1 MLSIISS
8 ILGVTLFFNLV
19 LAGIAYFKQDN
30 KLEITILLFGAVL
43 LFDGLWAACILYLI
57 NQPPV
62 TYTVGSSAYSIAK
75 ITFFS
80 AVMWTILKVIF
91 YKIVFVKEKIL
102 KTLSDYIILIL
113 GLISLFGTIIN
124 NGLFTEFTIFLEGSL
139 QPERSGVNPFFIVYI
154 FYAYFYSI
162 VILFRKLKKTTDDI
176 VKKQINF
183 LLVSHALFV
192 GLSITTNLV
201 LSNILKIHYF
211 NSLGPTFTLFSL
223 GIYAYLIQRYH
234 FLDLRLNLQKLLSYG
249 TTSLI
254 LTPPTYAIFNY
265 CFTISNHPFYLCIF
279 LALTVFLLLFFPLKK
294 FLNKLF
300 NLLLYSE
307 KQNYQEKI
315 QLLIRKLSHGKLAL
329 QQALQQ
335 IPTTL
340 NQALNLKG
348 CFFVPARE
356 LALFGANF
364 KDDQVLYREELACLG
379 ELENN
384 QVLKRTAQKMAE
396 QKISVLA
403 PIQQN
408 STCQGALAIQEKNS
422 ADKLFSTEELAAIQQ
437 LAQQTVLYL
446 NTFAQQKRDQ
456 EYFHQ
461 FQHFFRT
468 PFTVGLLYMQEA
480 MNEIKK
486 DSPAY
491 KNLQNSCQNFQ
502 KVIRF
507 SSNFISLM
515 SIEWDK
521 KYLRTA
527 TSLKRSLEKA
537 LEEIPATLNERNQ
550 TFKPKITIRGRTNL
564 IVLGSDDTLY
574 EVLRELIVNAL
585 IFDSGEADIT
595 ISSSR
600 KTKMVTI
607 KIINTGTITRKE
619 IQTALTPFGCVK
631 GNHHSISLNFTQVFA
646 EAVGGHFTITSGRGK
661 TFAKLTLPLAKEVLE
676 NK

>member
-1 MLSIISS
+1 MNII
-8 ILGVTLFFNLV
+8 NLLL
-19 LAGIAYFKQDN
+19 LA
-30 KLEITILLFGAVL
+30 TILINF
-43 LFDGLWAACILYLI
+43 LI
-57 NQPPV
+57 IGIIFIKKQKL
-62 TYTVGSSAYSIAK
+62 GS
-75 ITFFS
+75 
-80 AVMWTILKVIF
+80 VV
-91 YKIVFVKEKIL
+91 
-102 KTLSDYIILIL
+102 
-113 GLISLFGTIIN
+113 
-124 NGLFTEFTIFLEGSL
+124 
-139 QPERSGVNPFFIVYI
+139 FFIVYLIGNIWWSIGLTYLLSNPLTDPYVAGDTIYLVGQFTYLAPIILMAGKLWFLKYYLNHNKILNSFFDYIAI
-154 FYAYFYSI
+154 FLSI
-162 VILFRKLKKTTDDI
+162 LLFILVLIPNTFFTEIFIYYDGYLSTTKGSLVLVFTIFVLFHYLYPFFVVRNRLKKETDI
-176 VKKQINF
+176 LLKKQLII
-183 LLVSHALFV
+183 LVWSHGIIT
-192 GLSITTNLV
+192 GLGMITNW
-201 LSNILKIHYF
+201 ILPHYLDIPQLTSF
-211 NSLGPTFTLFSL
+211 GPIFTLGVAITFA
-223 GIYAYLIQRYH
+223 YAVTRYH

-265 CFTISNHPFYLCIF
+265 CSTIPNHPFYLCIF
-279 LALTVFLLLFFPLKK
+279 PALTVFLLLFFPLKN

-348 CFFVPARE
+348 CFFVPAHE

-437 LAQQTVLYL
+437 LTQKTVLYL
-446 NTFAQQKRDQ
+446 NNFAQQKRDQ
-456 EYFHQ
+456 EYFYQ

-468 PFTVGLLYMQEA
+468 PFTVGLLYMQQA

-515 SIEWDK
+515 SIEWNK
-521 KYLRTA
+521 KYLRTT

-574 EVLRELIVNAL
+574 EVLRELILNAL
-585 IFDSGEADIT
+585 IFDAGAADILVKTSYKFKTAT
-595 ISSSR
+595 I
-600 KTKMVTI
+600 
-607 KIINTGTITRKE
+607 IIANTGTLTRKE
-619 IQTALTPFGCVK
+619 IATVLTPFGCVK
-631 GNHHSISLNFTQVFA
+631 GNHHSISVNFTQVFA
-646 EAVGGHFTITSGRGK
+646 EAIGGHFTLTSGRGK
-661 TFAKLTLPLAKEVLE
+661 TFAKLTLPLAKEIPE